1 MISLPS
7 LIDRH
12 RFIVL
17 RKTDDGELSFGP
29 FAGWFQSVRSM
40 ARPFYLTPID
50 ADVIL
55 YVRGEVI
62 GDFEIQP
69 LDTIKRLD
77 TGEMF
82 TVNGVPEDPSGE
94 RWLFEIPLKKIRLQ

>member
-1 MISLPS
+1 MISLPT

-12 RFIVL
+12 QFVVKRRDNNGIERV
-17 RKTDDGELSFGP
+17 FGP

-40 ARPFYLTPID
+40 ARPFYLTPVD

-55 YVRGEVI
+55 YVRGEVLGSFDI
-62 GDFEIQP
+62 EP
-69 LDTIKRLD
+69 LDTIERLD
-77 TGEMF
+77 TGEQF

-94 RWLFEIPLKKIRLQ
+94 RWLFEIPLKKIRL

>member
-1 MISLPS
+1 VISLPAI
-7 LIDRH
+7 IDRH
-12 RFIVL
+12 PFEVKRRVGN
-17 RKTDDGELSFGP
+17 TEQVFGP

-55 YVRGEVI
+55 YVRGEALNGFDI
-62 GDFEIQP
+62 EP
-69 LDTIKRLD
+69 LDTIVRLD
-77 TGEMF
+77 TGEEF

-94 RWLFEIPLKKIRLQ
+94 RWLFEIPLKKVRV

>member
-1 MISLPS
+1 MIALPS

-12 RFIVL
+12 RFIVK
-17 RKTDDGELSFGP
+17 RKTANGTEIQFGP

-55 YVRGEVI
+55 YVRGEVLGNFDI
-62 GDFEIQP
+62 EP
-69 LDTIKRLD
+69 LDTIQRLD
-77 TGEMF
+77 TNEQF

-94 RWLFEIPLKKIRLQ
+94 RWLFEIPLKKVRL